1 MVYNCAWT
9 KSDMSAVVVKVDSNS
24 KFGFIEHSV
33 DAGKGQDHSLQALPH
48 KLVSYKDVCFIMRF
62 NTKS

>member
-1 MVYNCAWT
+1 
-9 KSDMSAVVVKVDSNS
+9 MSAVVVKVDSNS